1 MMWLNPKCKK
11 YTGRVRITTSVF
23 EVREIKILVKVKDL
37 VMKTLMNGQ
46 KVEPVYHSP
55 RKTV

>member
-1 MMWLNPKCKK
+1 
-11 YTGRVRITTSVF
+11 VF
-23 EVREIKILVKVKDL
+23 GVGEIKILVKVKDL
-37 VMKTLMNGQ
+37 VMKTIMNGQ